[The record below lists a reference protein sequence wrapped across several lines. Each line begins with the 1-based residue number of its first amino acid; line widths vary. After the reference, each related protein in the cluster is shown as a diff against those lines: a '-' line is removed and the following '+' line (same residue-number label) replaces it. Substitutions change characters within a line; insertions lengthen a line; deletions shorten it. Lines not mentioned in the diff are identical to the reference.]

1 MFARS
6 DTKIDKLTVTLPKIR
21 GSMAWELKDEDRSE
35 NYRRYLV
42 DNDINNIVSTVGL
55 GIGSPIPFL
64 SHGELNEMIAA
75 NLVSPFLILKHSA
88 LSLKQ
93 LGGGRIVLFGSIVSI
108 QPEQG
113 ASGYSATKMGLRG
126 LVESARRELKNGFKS
141 VSVHCVYS
149 GNVKKVEMGSLVD
162 AVCYLLR
169 LPYGVNADVV
179 LD

>member
-1 MFARS
+1 MEKIGIWGATSGRGSGIGCAILERLINEPDTSLYVFARS

-126 LVESARRELKNGFKS
+126 LVESARRELSKRQ
-141 VSVHCVYS
+141 
-149 GNVKKVEMGSLVD
+149 
-162 AVCYLLR
+162 AR
-169 LPYGVNADVV
+169 GV
-179 LD
+179 